1 MAQSNILIIDDEL
14 VICELL
20 CALFSDQGYLVK
32 YAVSGEEGVKKFKE
46 GGFDVVMTDL
56 KIPDMDGIRVLEEIK
71 KFDLECVVIVMT
83 GYPSFETVQSA
94 LRQGAYDYVMK
105 PFTVDEISF
114 VIKRAMAFRELRHI
128 NKRLMRQLEEQNE
141 KLEEKAKEMTKE
153 LSLLYKIGR
162 DISATLDLDKI
173 LEIIVDRVTKNLDLE
188 ICSILLLDKDSGELR
203 IKCAK
208 GLDSDV
214 ITHTTLKVGKSI
226 SGWIAE
232 HKEGVLVEDIETD
245 PRFNQMNNEKYYTH
259 SFISVPL
266 KSKNEVIGVINVNN
280 KRSKEVFTKEDFR
293 FIRGVAAEATIAIE
307 NARLYRS
314 LEDSYM
320 RTVTALTSAIDAKD
334 HYTHKHSQHVCE
346 YALAIAKELGFPQE
360 QIKNLEQ
367 ACQLH
372 DIGKIGIEDY
382 ILTKPGKLT
391 PEDWEKMKMHPAKSA
406 EILRPLAFLS
416 EVIKLVEQHHER
428 YDGEGYP
435 AKMKAEEIALGAR
448 ILAVAD
454 SFDAMFTDRP
464 YRKALTKEEA
474 IAELKKGSGTQ
485 FDPRVV
491 EVFLRI
497 VDKLLL
503 SQD

>member
-1 MAQSNILIIDDEL
+1 MENI
-14 VICELL
+14 
-20 CALFSDQGYLVK
+20 QK
-32 YAVSGEEGVKKFKE
+32 
-46 GGFDVVMTDL
+46 T
-56 KIPDMDGIRVLEEIK
+56 R
-71 KFDLECVVIVMT
+71 
-83 GYPSFETVQSA
+83 ET
-94 LRQGAYDYVMK
+94 
-105 PFTVDEISF
+105 E
-114 VIKRAMAFRELRHI
+114 
-128 NKRLMRQLEEQNE
+128 
-141 KLEEKAKEMTKE
+141 
-153 LSLLYKIGR
+153 
-162 DISATLDLDKI
+162 
-173 LEIIVDRVTKNLDLE
+173 
-188 ICSILLLDKDSGELR
+188 
-203 IKCAK
+203 
-208 GLDSDV
+208 
-214 ITHTTLKVGKSI
+214 
-226 SGWIAE
+226 
-232 HKEGVLVEDIETD
+232 
-245 PRFNQMNNEKYYTH
+245 
-259 SFISVPL
+259 
-266 KSKNEVIGVINVNN
+266 
-280 KRSKEVFTKEDFR
+280 
-293 FIRGVAAEATIAIE
+293 
-307 NARLYRS
+307 
-314 LEDSYM
+314 
-320 RTVTALTSAIDAKD
+320 
-334 HYTHKHSQHVCE
+334 
-346 YALAIAKELGFPQE
+346 
-360 QIKNLEQ
+360 IKNLEQ